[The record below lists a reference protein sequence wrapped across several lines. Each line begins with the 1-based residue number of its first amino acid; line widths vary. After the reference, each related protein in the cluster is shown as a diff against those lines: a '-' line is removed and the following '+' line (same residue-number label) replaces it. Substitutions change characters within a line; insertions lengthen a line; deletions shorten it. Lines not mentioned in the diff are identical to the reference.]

1 MKSKF
6 LWISIFM
13 LLIGSLV
20 FGQPNKDVTAKKEA
34 TTTKELT
41 ALWFYD
47 DPSELDFLNKK
58 IAEYSASH
66 PGITIKVNTVAYDD
80 LFPRL
85 TQLVA
90 GNNPPDIVKLTDIRP
105 EIAPFILNLSQYFGK
120 DFLKPFIP
128 GVAAALNRDGKIMG
142 APLDVTANGII
153 LNKSLFDKAGIA
165 IPSKEKAWTY
175 KEFLDAI
182 STVKAKTGVLYGL
195 VWDVTPHRWSTYLF
209 QNGGSFFD
217 ATGRKSN
224 FNSPAAIQS
233 LRGFADM
240 FENGYIPKS
249 IWIGSE
255 NPRDIF
261 FSGQAVAWMSGS
273 WQIKAML
280 EKIKNFEWT
289 AGPNPYVTTRS
300 SVLGYKFVS
309 AFSTSKYPDVA
320 ADFIKFFTSK
330 ENNSE
335 YAQSLTTIASRTD
348 TGIINYGNAQASSAL
363 NNLAYELAISP
374 LSASTDIA
382 NPVMGYIWTTLK
394 ENVIAVLTKTKTSE
408 QAAADVNNKIEESI
422 KVVYGN

>member
-1 MKSKF
+1 MKR
-6 LWISIFM
+6 LLVVASI
-13 LLIGSLV
+13 LLLATGFFA
-20 FGQPNKDVTAKKEA
+20 FGQAQ
-34 TTTKELT
+34 KELT

-47 DPSELDFLNKK
+47 DPSELDFLNQKA
-58 IAEYSASH
+58 AEYSATH
-66 PGITIKVNTVAYDD
+66 PGVTIKVNTVAYND
-80 LFPRL
+80 LFTRL

-105 EIAPFILNLSQYFGK
+105 EIEPFILDLAKYHGK

-128 GVAAALNRDGKIMG
+128 GVAAALNRDGRILG

-153 LNKSLFDKAGIA
+153 LNKTLFDKAGVK

-175 KEFLDAI
+175 NEFLQAI
-182 STVKAKTGVLYGL
+182 SDVKKKTGALYAL

-209 QNGGSFFD
+209 ENGGSFFD
-217 ATGRKSN
+217 STGRKSN
-224 FNSPAAIQS
+224 FNSPATIQA

-240 FENGYIPKS
+240 FDKGYMPKS

-255 NPRDIF
+255 NPRDMF

-280 EKIKNFEWT
+280 ENIKNFEWT

-309 AFSTSKYPDVA
+309 AFSTSKYPDIA

-330 ENNSE
+330 ENNSD
-335 YAQSLTTIASRTD
+335 YAKSLMTIASRTD
-348 TGIINYGNAQASSAL
+348 TGTINYGNVQASSAL

-374 LSASTDIA
+374 LSASIDIA
-382 NPVMGYIWTTLK
+382 NPVMGYIWNTVK
-394 ENVIAVLTKTKTSE
+394 ENVIAVLTKTKTPE
-408 QAAADVNNKIEESI
+408 QAAAAVNAQIEDSI
-422 KVVYGN
+422 RIVYGK